1 MHCATWIAAAMAEK
15 YDAEAIRA
23 SVNLAEYAARFFE
36 VKRAGKEFRALC
48 FAHADSN
55 PSLTIYQ
62 KNDVWAYK
70 CFSCGEAGDVFDFY
84 AAMHSLDVKRDFLA
98 ILKALSN
105 GSDGVAIPAAPLK
118 RPPPRITVKPPLGMD
133 APSFIRRDGKEP
145 TSVHAY
151 LDASSEVLG
160 YAAYYDD

>member
-1 MHCATWIAAAMAEK
+1 VTSRI
-15 YDAEAIRA
+15 DAEAIRA
-23 SVNLAEYAARFFE
+23 SVNLAEFAAQYPAIE
-36 VKRAGKEFRALC
+36 IKRAGKEFKGLC
-48 FAHADSN
+48 PFHAEAT
-55 PSLTIYQ
+55 PSFTIKERKGQWKYH
-62 KNDVWAYK
+62 
-70 CFSCGEAGDVFDFY
+70 CFGCGEDGDIFSLY
-84 AAMHSLDVKRDFLA
+84 AQLHSLDVKRDFPQ

-118 RPPPRITVKPPLGMD
+118 RPPPRITVKPPRGMD